1 MCIWRCLLTHLVSIC
16 GALMETDCLL
26 FVKGEKK
33 SKISLLFDSFLLSD
47 VFLFKIRCSLWHD
60 RLHFPQTCKC
70 FVKKHSGVIC
80 VSVGNVVSLAFAYS
94 SQLPPRHPP
103 APPEHLKEPLVYMR
117 KAQVGPSAFISSL
130 SPLLSDS
137 YHFCL
142 PNSLLNH

>member
-1 MCIWRCLLTHLVSIC
+1 MHLEMSSDSSGVHLW
-16 GALMETDCLL
+16 ALMETDCLL
-26 FVKGEKK
+26 FVKGKK
-33 SKISLLFDSFLLSD
+33 SKISLLFDSFLLSA
-47 VFLFKIRCSLWHD
+47 VFLFKIRCSLCHD
-60 RLHFPQTCKC
+60 RLHFPQSCKC

-80 VSVGNVVSLAFAYS
+80 VSVGNVVLLAFAHS

-130 SPLLSDS
+130 SLLFPDS